1 MKTDLKSILEA
12 LTLTSLVVFAPAC
25 GEDDDDA
32 DGADETTTEPGT
44 TAGCPGTTAGCP
56 GTTAGCPGTTAGC
69 PGTTAGCP
77 GTTAGCPGTTAGCP
91 GTTAGCPAN
100 AVPTDAA
107 AMTAWLADD
116 GYAGWAAESAPHAST
131 GPHGRVLT
139 HFNDS
144 LVASFDAADAT
155 HPVGSAA
162 VKELLADD
170 DTVTGFAVM
179 VKTTDGS
186 DAASW
191 YWYLQMDGSVAAEGD
206 GLAGCDDCHS
216 DGGIDR
222 VLTPYPLQ

>member
-12 LTLTSLVVFAPAC
+12 LTLTTLVVFAPAC
-25 GEDDDDA
+25 AEDDDDA
-32 DGADETTTEPGT
+32 DGADGTTTEPGT

-56 GTTAGCPGTTAGC
+56 T
-69 PGTTAGCP
+69 
-77 GTTAGCPGTTAGCP
+77 
-91 GTTAGCPAN
+91 N

-107 AMTAWLADD
+107 GMTAWLAAD

-139 HFNDS
+139 HFNDI
-144 LVASFDAADAT
+144 LVASFDAGDAT

-170 DTVTGFAVM
+170 DTVAGFAVM
-179 VKTTDGS
+179 VKTSEGS

-191 YWYLQMDGSVAAEGD
+191 YWYRQFDGSVTAEGD
-206 GLAGCDDCHS
+206 GFAACDACHS
-216 DGGIDR
+216 DGGVDR